1 MEKRLP
7 GLDLDALRSFVSG
20 MECGSFAQAAL
31 RLSRST
37 SAVSAQ
43 LKKLESQCGA
53 ALVTKQGRHLVLT
66 AEGEKLMSYARR
78 LLALNDET
86 LRALQGERL
95 TGEIHLGMQEDFGES
110 LMPGILGQ
118 FKRHHPQVRIVA
130 RVDRNGP
137 LRQALAEEALDLA
150 LLWQTEDQGSGLGL
164 CPLAWIAHPDLDIRA
179 LLVSGEPLPLVM
191 FDSPCLMRS
200 RAIACLDAAGIP
212 WQVVFVSHSLSGIWA
227 AVQAGLGLTIRTRI
241 GMPGNLRPA
250 GGLLPAPGSLAVS
263 LRQTPREESHSAAVA
278 LLGELMT
285 EALQGC
291 SKGDSVTPSL
301 RARVGRAS
309 AAPPGNG
316 HKR

>member
-7 GLDLDALRSFVSG
+7 GLDLDALRSFVTG

-43 LKKLESQCGA
+43 LKKLESQCGT

-66 AEGEKLMSYARR
+66 AEGEKLLSYARR

-110 LMPGILGQ
+110 LMPEILGQ

-150 LLWQTEDQGSGLGL
+150 LLWQTEDQGPGLGL

-191 FDSPCLMRS
+191 FDSPCLS
-200 RAIACLDAAGIP
+200 A
-212 WQVVFVSHSLSGIWA
+212 
-227 AVQAGLGLTIRTRI
+227 
-241 GMPGNLRPA
+241 
-250 GGLLPAPGSLAVS
+250 PAPLPVSMPRGSPGRWCS
-263 LRQTPREESHSAAVA
+263 SATA
-278 LLGELMT
+278 
-285 EALQGC
+285 
-291 SKGDSVTPSL
+291 
-301 RARVGRAS
+301 
-309 AAPPGNG
+309 
-316 HKR
+316 

>member
-7 GLDLDALRSFVSG
+7 GLDLDALRSFVTG

-130 RVDRNGP
+130 GGSQWSAAPGAGGRG
-137 LRQALAEEALDLA
+137 A
-150 LLWQTEDQGSGLGL
+150 GSG
-164 CPLAWIAHPDLDIRA
+164 
-179 LLVSGEPLPLVM
+179 
-191 FDSPCLMRS
+191 
-200 RAIACLDAAGIP
+200 
-212 WQVVFVSHSLSGIWA
+212 
-227 AVQAGLGLTIRTRI
+227 
-241 GMPGNLRPA
+241 
-250 GGLLPAPGSLAVS
+250 
-263 LRQTPREESHSAAVA
+263 AAVA
-278 LLGELMT
+278 NRRSGF
-285 EALQGC
+285 
-291 SKGDSVTPSL
+291 
-301 RARVGRAS
+301 RAGPLPAGVDCAS
-309 AAPPGNG
+309 
-316 HKR
+316 

>member
-7 GLDLDALRSFVSG
+7 GLDLDALRSFVTG
-20 MECGSFAQAAL
+20 MECGSFALAAQ
-31 RLSRST
+31 RLARST

-43 LKKLESQCGA
+43 LKKLEGQCGA
-53 ALVTKQGRHLVLT
+53 ALVVKQGRHLALT

-118 FKRHHPQVRIVA
+118 FTRHHPQVRMVA

-137 LRQALAEEALDLA
+137 LRQALAEETLDLA
-150 LLWQTEDQGSGLGL
+150 LLWQTEDQGPGLGR
-164 CPLAWIAHPDLDIRA
+164 CPLAWIAHPDFDVRA
-179 LLVSGEPLPLVM
+179 LLASGEPLPL
-191 FDSPCLMRS
+191 
-200 RAIACLDAAGIP
+200 
-212 WQVVFVSHSLSGIWA
+212 VVFVSHSLSGIWA
-227 AVQAGLGLTIRTRI
+227 AVQAGLGLTVRTRI

-250 GGLLPAPGSLAVS
+250 GGLLPSPGSLAVS
-263 LRQTPREESHSAAVA
+263 LQQTPRQEPHSAAVA

-285 EALQGC
+285 EALQGW
-291 SKGDSVTPSL
+291 VE
-301 RARVGRAS
+301 R
-309 AAPPGNG
+309 
-316 HKR
+316 

>member
-1 MEKRLP
+1 
-7 GLDLDALRSFVSG
+7 
-20 MECGSFAQAAL
+20 
-31 RLSRST
+31 
-37 SAVSAQ
+37 
-43 LKKLESQCGA
+43 
-53 ALVTKQGRHLVLT
+53 
-66 AEGEKLMSYARR
+66 MSYARR

-150 LLWQTEDQGSGLGL
+150 LLWQTEDQGPGLGL

-263 LRQTPREESHSAAVA
+263 LRQTPREEHHSAAVA

-285 EALQGC
+285 EALQGW
-291 SKGDSVTPSL
+291 L
-301 RARVGRAS
+301 ER
-309 AAPPGNG
+309 
-316 HKR
+316 

>member
-7 GLDLDALRSFVSG
+7 GLDLDALRSFVTG

-53 ALVTKQGRHLVLT
+53 ALVSKQGRHLVLT

-86 LRALQGERL
+86 LRTLQGERL

-150 LLWQTEDQGSGLGL
+150 LLWQTEDQGPGLGL

-191 FDSPCLMRS
+191 VRQPVPDALPRHCLS
-200 RAIACLDAAGIP
+200 RCRGDPL
-212 WQVVFVSHSLSGIWA
+212 
-227 AVQAGLGLTIRTRI
+227 
-241 GMPGNLRPA
+241 A
-250 GGLLPAPGSLAVS
+250 GGVRQPQPERHLGGGAGRAGPDDTHPHRHARQPAPC
-263 LRQTPREESHSAAVA
+263 RRTP
-278 LLGELMT
+278 
-285 EALQGC
+285 
-291 SKGDSVTPSL
+291 
-301 RARVGRAS
+301 AS
-309 AAPPGNG
+309 ARKSGRQPATNPA
-316 HKR
+316 

>member
-7 GLDLDALRSFVSG
+7 GLDLDALRSFVTG

-53 ALVTKQGRHLVLT
+53 ALVAKQGRHLVLT

-137 LRQALAEEALDLA
+137 LRQALAEEVLDLA
-150 LLWQTEDQGSGLGL
+150 LLWQTEDQG
-164 CPLAWIAHPDLDIRA
+164 PAHPDLDIGA
-179 LLVSGEPLPLVM
+179 LLASGEPLPLVM

-212 WQVVFVSHSLSGIWA
+212 WQVVFVSHSLNGIWA

-241 GMPGNLRPA
+241 GMPGNLRTVA
-250 GGLLPAPGSLAVS
+250 GLLPSPGSLAVN
-263 LRQTPREESHSAAVA
+263 LQQTPREGQHSAAVA

-285 EALQGC
+285 EALQGW
-291 SKGDSVTPSL
+291 VEM
-301 RARVGRAS
+301 
-309 AAPPGNG
+309 
-316 HKR
+316 

>member
-7 GLDLDALRSFVSG
+7 GLDLDALRSFVTG
-20 MECGSFAQAAL
+20 MEFGSFALAAQ
-31 RLSRST
+31 RLVRST

-43 LKKLESQCGA
+43 LKKLESQCGV
-53 ALVTKQGRHLVLT
+53 ALVVKQGRHLALT

-118 FKRHHPQVRIVA
+118 FTRHHPQVRIVA

-137 LRQALAEEALDLA
+137 LRQALAEQTLDLA
-150 LLWQTEDQGSGLGL
+150 LLWQTEDQGPGLGRF
-164 CPLAWIAHPDLDIRA
+164 PLAWIAHPDFDVRA
-179 LLVSGEPLPLVM
+179 RLASGEPLPLVM

-227 AVQAGLGLTIRTRI
+227 AVQAGLGLTVRSRI

-250 GGLLPAPGSLAVS
+250 GGSLPSPGNLAVS
-263 LRQTPREESHSAAVA
+263 LQQTPRQEPHSAAVT
-278 LLGELMT
+278 LLGELMS
-285 EALQGC
+285 EALQEW
-291 SKGDSVTPSL
+291 V
-301 RARVGRAS
+301 AR
-309 AAPPGNG
+309 
-316 HKR
+316 

>member
-1 MEKRLP
+1 MRMMMEKRLP
-7 GLDLDALRSFVSG
+7 GLDLDALRSFVTG

-43 LKKLESQCGA
+43 LKKLESQCGT
-53 ALVTKQGRHLVLT
+53 ALVAKQGRHLVLT

-110 LMPGILGQ
+110 LMPGIPGQ
-118 FKRHHPQVRIVA
+118 FKRYHPQVRIVA

-137 LRQALAEEALDLA
+137 LRQALAEEVLDLA
-150 LLWQTEDQGSGLGL
+150 LLWQTEDQGPGMGR
-164 CPLAWIAHPDLDIRA
+164 CPLAWIAHPDLDIGA
-179 LLVSGEPLPLVM
+179 LLASGEPLPLVM

-212 WQVVFVSHSLSGIWA
+212 WQVVFVSHSLNGIWA

-241 GMPGNLRPA
+241 GMPGNLRTVA
-250 GGLLPAPGSLAVS
+250 GLLPSPGSLAVN
-263 LRQTPREESHSAAVA
+263 LQQTPREGQHSAAVA
-278 LLGELMT
+278 LLGDLMT
-285 EALQGC
+285 EALQGW
-291 SKGDSVTPSL
+291 VEM
-301 RARVGRAS
+301 
-309 AAPPGNG
+309 
-316 HKR
+316 

>member
-1 MEKRLP
+1 MGMMMEKRLP
-7 GLDLDALRSFVSG
+7 GLDLDALRSFVTG

-37 SAVSAQ
+37 SAVSSQ

-110 LMPGILGQ
+110 LMPEILGQ

-150 LLWQTEDQGSGLGL
+150 LLRQTEDQGPGLGL
-164 CPLAWIAHPDLDIRA
+164 C
-179 LLVSGEPLPLVM
+179 PLVM

-263 LRQTPREESHSAAVA
+263 LRQTPREEHHSAAVA

-285 EALQGC
+285 EALQGWL
-291 SKGDSVTPSL
+291 D
-301 RARVGRAS
+301 R
-309 AAPPGNG
+309 
-316 HKR
+316 

>member
-1 MEKRLP
+1 
-7 GLDLDALRSFVSG
+7 

-53 ALVTKQGRHLVLT
+53 ALVVKQGRHLALT

-137 LRQALAEEALDLA
+137 LRQGAGGRGA
-150 LLWQTEDQGSGLGL
+150 GSG
-164 CPLAWIAHPDLDIRA
+164 
-179 LLVSGEPLPLVM
+179 
-191 FDSPCLMRS
+191 
-200 RAIACLDAAGIP
+200 
-212 WQVVFVSHSLSGIWA
+212 
-227 AVQAGLGLTIRTRI
+227 
-241 GMPGNLRPA
+241 
-250 GGLLPAPGSLAVS
+250 
-263 LRQTPREESHSAAVA
+263 AAVA
-278 LLGELMT
+278 NRRSG
-285 EALQGC
+285 
-291 SKGDSVTPSL
+291 S
-301 RARVGRAS
+301 RAGPLPAGVDCAF
-309 AAPPGNG
+309 
-316 HKR
+316 